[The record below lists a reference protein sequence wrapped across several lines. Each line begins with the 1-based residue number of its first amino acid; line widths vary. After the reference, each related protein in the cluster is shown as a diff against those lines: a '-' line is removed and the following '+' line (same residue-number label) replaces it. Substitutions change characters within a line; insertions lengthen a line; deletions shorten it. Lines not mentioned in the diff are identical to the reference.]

1 MDYTKES
8 LERVS
13 FQTRGKWYLA
23 EQVDAFLDELSDSVE
38 RDAQTAS
45 QWRRERD
52 DLRKEKERLQQERDA
67 LRQENARLKKERE
80 EARAGEQAALT
91 QLQAAQEKLAAS
103 PGEERRRRVCQD
115 LEQERAAQL
124 PGDLPEGGGGGR
136 PRPAAAGGAPAFGK
150 AAVAGK
156 HRTLMGKEPGSGGN
170 QNGPFGA
177 PPGAAGGRGGP
188 LPDTQYGV
196 RDEIQ
201 RDERRAS

>member
-103 PGEERRRRVCQD
+103 PGEERRRR
-115 LEQERAAQL
+115 
-124 PGDLPEGGGGGR
+124 GR
-136 PRPAAAGGAPAFGK
+136 KGPAA
-150 AAVAGK
+150 
-156 HRTLMGKEPGSGGN
+156 S
-170 QNGPFGA
+170 
-177 PPGAAGGRGGP
+177 
-188 LPDTQYGV
+188 
-196 RDEIQ
+196 
-201 RDERRAS
+201 S

>member
-115 LEQERAAQL
+115 LEQERDQL
-124 PGDLPEGGGGGR
+124 ISDIKALRSYRETCRKAVEEDARALLRQVERLPSE
-136 PRPAAAGGAPAFGK
+136 K
-150 AAVAGK
+150 
-156 HRTLMGKEPGSGGN
+156 L
-170 QNGPFGA
+170 
-177 PPGAAGGRGGP
+177 
-188 LPDTQYGV
+188 L
-196 RDEIQ
+196 
-201 RDERRAS
+201 